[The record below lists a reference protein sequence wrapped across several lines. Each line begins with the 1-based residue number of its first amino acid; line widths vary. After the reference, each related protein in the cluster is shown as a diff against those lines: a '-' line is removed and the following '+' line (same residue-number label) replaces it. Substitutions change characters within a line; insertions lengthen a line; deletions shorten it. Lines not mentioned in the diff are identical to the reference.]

1 MVGEIGER
9 SGSCGQV
16 SRFCSA
22 FRGRFKFRKSS
33 KAYGDRSSKESD
45 SSQPKANVS
54 STVNDPVLEENIT
67 KAAEQ
72 IPAHEVPVEVGRLV
86 AEFNNVGLQKK
97 SSKFEQYSGATSISL
112 NYADLVVFE
121 GVVSESHQV
130 KVSTGLD
137 LVGTS
142 HSVVVD

>member
-1 MVGEIGER
+1 MCR
-9 SGSCGQV
+9 SRLHLPLNAAWVLIWKGW
-16 SRFCSA
+16 
-22 FRGRFKFRKSS
+22 GRFKFGKSS

-72 IPAHEVPVEVGRLV
+72 IPAHEVPVEV
-86 AEFNNVGLQKK
+86 E
-97 SSKFEQYSGATSISL
+97 
-112 NYADLVVFE
+112 
-121 GVVSESHQV
+121 
-130 KVSTGLD
+130 VSTGLD